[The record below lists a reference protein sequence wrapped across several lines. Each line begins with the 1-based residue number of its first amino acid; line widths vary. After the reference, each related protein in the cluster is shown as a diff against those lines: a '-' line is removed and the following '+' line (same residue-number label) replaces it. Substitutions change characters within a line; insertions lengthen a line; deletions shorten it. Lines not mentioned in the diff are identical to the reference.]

1 MKTIWLNDWQDADK
15 ADLEKLFALKS
26 GALAD
31 IELLLAS
38 YKQGD
43 DSGYG
48 FIFFRLNQQFFEVNV
63 SHDSERDLQGQW
75 EPEDTSIEALLFR
88 LHRGNLGSSKASE
101 NIFDD
106 ALKNLL
112 KSLMQ

>member
-15 ADLEKLFALKS
+15 AELEKLFALNS
-26 GALAD
+26 GALD
-31 IELLLAS
+31 EIELLLAS

-48 FIFFRLNQQFFEVNV
+48 FLLYRLNQQYYEVNA
-63 SHDSERDLQGQW
+63 SHDSECNLQGQW

-101 NIFDD
+101 NVFDE
-106 ALKNLL
+106 ALKSLL

>member
-15 ADLEKLFALKS
+15 AKLEKLFALKS

-63 SHDSERDLQGQW
+63 SHDSECNLQGQW

-88 LHRGNLGSSKASE
+88 LHRGNLGSSRASE
-101 NIFDD
+101 NIFDE
-106 ALKNLL
+106 ALKTLL